1 MRVLVLAVLLA
12 ACGAARADHA
22 MKGWELYHGE
32 GPVFGL
38 LVGTNRQKSDSEIR
52 DALHILGWEKLE
64 ERLAT
69 LARGDA
75 ILVQGTLGEA
85 DRKRLAELC
94 AKHELALQ

>member
-1 MRVLVLAVLLA
+1 MRVLVLAVLMA
-12 ACGAARADHA
+12 VCGAAGAEPS
-22 MKGWELYHGE
+22 MKGWELYHRE

-38 LVGTNRQKSDSEIR
+38 LVGTNRQKTDSEIR
-52 DALHILGWEKLE
+52 DALHILGWAKLE

-69 LARGDA
+69 LAKGDA
-75 ILVQGTLGEA
+75 IIVQGALGEA